1 MNNEIKKV
9 LKNKNIDIEYMGMG
23 TMSEY
28 DTQKMRYY
36 VLTINNNC
44 FEYYEGV
51 GLDIL
56 TADNKNDKILNA
68 ISCIVREYSC
78 LDYCKDI
85 EGFMSEFGYEDYKQ
99 AKTIYKQIKENN
111 SKLDKIFTAEEI
123 AILQEETADF

>member
-1 MNNEIKKV
+1 MNKV
-9 LKNKNIDIEYMGMG
+9 LDNKNIDIEYMGMS

-28 DTQKMRYY
+28 DTQAMRYY

-68 ISCIVREYSC
+68 ISCLVREYSC

-85 EGFMSEFGYEDYKQ
+85 EDFMSEFGYEDYKQ

-111 SKLDKIFTAEEI
+111 SKLDKIFTTEEI